1 MVIFALEIVK
11 LDFINGMLTHKTLS
25 CLSGRNN
32 SLPFEK
38 MSDRAVGE
46 IGHRMVTK
54 PCFN

>member
-11 LDFINGMLTHKTLS
+11 LDFINGMLTHKTRS
-25 CLSGRNN
+25 CFSGRNN

-46 IGHRMVTK
+46 IGHRLVTK